1 MSDNFC
7 YIVGISYIN
16 DPDPA
21 FATLVVVK
29 RDGSN
34 LETLH
39 TFTGEEAKEKYEIF
53 MREFGYSR
61 N

>member
-1 MSDNFC
+1 MSNSSC
-7 YIVGISYIN
+7 YIVGINYIN

-53 MREFGYSR
+53 MREFGYTR
-61 N
+61 A